1 LDEHKT
7 VLLSILATLLA
18 AVGILAVT
26 VLFSGGISIVLIQA
40 YVLPLIVSSFALA
53 VFALMLFARKKGKMP
68 GFPPDE
74 VKQGTDSRGPSQV
87 QQRDKDGV
95 S

>member
-1 LDEHKT
+1 VDEHKT

-18 AVGILAVT
+18 AAGTLVAT
-26 VLFSGGISIVLIQA
+26 VVVAGGLSAYLIEA
-40 YVLPLIVSSFALA
+40 YVLPLIVTAFSLG
-53 VFALMLFARKKGKMP
+53 VFAVMLFAHKKGKMP

-74 VKQGTDSRGPSQV
+74 AKPGDSHEPRQAD
-87 QQRDKDGV
+87 QKDKGAT